1 MNTMSPSG
9 ITPWQEFLSG
19 LTSGPPGSASDPGK
33 GATEDELRGAEE
45 RLGTS
50 LPPSLRTFLACSNGW
65 RNHDALF
72 GLCSAGELRWT
83 NDAAHDL
90 VDLWCSFEEIIELI
104 AHCLVVLDSGD
115 GRYGL
120 VDAARPTGD
129 GEWTAY
135 AWAAGDGLT
144 PRPFRNFSALVTAL
158 VSGDLPDPDPATWT
172 T

>member
-1 MNTMSPSG
+1 MRIMNTMGPSG
-9 ITPWQEFLSG
+9 ITQWQEYLSG
-19 LTSGPPGSASDPGK
+19 FSPAA
-33 GATEDELRGAEE
+33 GATEDQLRAAEQ
-45 RLGTS
+45 RLGTR

-65 RNHDALF
+65 TNHDELY
-72 GLCSAGELRWT
+72 GLCSTDELRWT

-104 AHCLVVLDSGD
+104 VRCLVVLDSGD

-120 VDAARPTGD
+120 VDAARPTED

-144 PRPFRNFSALVTAL
+144 PRPFPNFSALVRAL
-158 VSGDLPDPDPATWT
+158 VSGDLPEEEPAA
-172 T
+172 